1 MTGTGV
7 NPQQVAWI
15 SGRATTQVVESCCFP
30 PRGVAIAIV
39 SLYTSTE
46 SEFAMTSDP
55 VATDFDPALKLAR
68 FLPRTVITGRTAGL
82 LRRLTGLGALV
93 SPKGGEVVRCDENV
107 PVRVFRPGAPDILR
121 PGVLFIHGGGY
132 VIGSAAMGDGMCRNI
147 AAKLGAVAASVEY
160 RLAPQHPY
168 PAPLEDC
175 YRALRWLAD
184 QPDVDSSRIA
194 VVGESAGGGLA
205 AALTLLA
212 KERGDVLPA
221 FQLLSYPMLDDRTT
235 KRTDLDESRFR
246 VWSPRSNRYGWS
258 AYLGSSIT
266 DVPPLAAPARYE
278 DLTGLPPTWIGV
290 GTNDLFYDEDVRY
303 AKRLIDAGVPCT
315 LFEVPGA
322 YHGFDQIEARSTPA
336 RDYRREQLEALA
348 AVIST

>member
-1 MTGTGV
+1 
-7 NPQQVAWI
+7 
-15 SGRATTQVVESCCFP
+15 
-30 PRGVAIAIV
+30 
-39 SLYTSTE
+39 
-46 SEFAMTSDP
+46 MTSDP

-68 FLPRTVITGRTAGL
+68 FLPRTVITRQTAGL

-93 SPKGGEVVRCDENV
+93 PPKGGEVVRCDANV
-107 PVRVFRPGAPDILR
+107 SVRVFRPTAPEIPR

-132 VIGSAAMGDGMCRNI
+132 LIGSAAMGDGMCRNI
-147 AAKLGAVAASVEY
+147 AAQLGAVAASVEY
-160 RLAPQHPY
+160 RLAPHHPY

-212 KERGDVLPA
+212 KERGEVLPA

-290 GTNDLFYDEDVRY
+290 GTNDLFYDEDVSY
-303 AKRLIDAGVPCT
+303 SKRLIDAGVPCT

-336 RDYRREQLEALA
+336 RDYRREQLKALA
-348 AVIST
+348 AVLST

>member
-1 MTGTGV
+1 M
-7 NPQQVAWI
+7 P
-15 SGRATTQVVESCCFP
+15 
-30 PRGVAIAIV
+30 
-39 SLYTSTE
+39 
-46 SEFAMTSDP
+46 
-55 VATDFDPALKLAR
+55 
-68 FLPRTVITGRTAGL
+68 
-82 LRRLTGLGALV
+82 
-93 SPKGGEVVRCDENV
+93 PKGGDVVRCDANV
-107 PVRVFRPGAPDILR
+107 SVRVFRPTAPDIPR

-147 AAKLGAVAASVEY
+147 AAQLGAVAASVEY
-160 RLAPQHPY
+160 RLAPHHPY

-290 GTNDLFYDEDVRY
+290 GDLDALYDESVAY
-303 AKRLIDAGVPCT
+303 AQRLNDADVPCHLVT
-315 LFEVPGA
+315 VPGM
-322 YHGFDQIEARSTPA
+322 YHGADAIAPNAPSMKDFRASMVEHLRK
-336 RDYRREQLEALA
+336 YLE
-348 AVIST
+348 V

>member
-1 MTGTGV
+1 
-7 NPQQVAWI
+7 
-15 SGRATTQVVESCCFP
+15 
-30 PRGVAIAIV
+30 
-39 SLYTSTE
+39 
-46 SEFAMTSDP
+46 MTSDR

-68 FLPRTVITGRTAGL
+68 FLPRTVITRRTAGL
-82 LRRLTGLGALV
+82 LRRLTGLGAFV
-93 SPKGGEVVRCDENV
+93 PPKGGKVVRCDENV
-107 PVRVFRPGAPDILR
+107 SVRVLRPRGADGLR

-132 VIGSAAMGDGMCRNI
+132 LIGSAAMGDGMCRTI
-147 AAKLGAVAASVEY
+147 VARLGAVAASVEY

-175 YRALRWLAD
+175 YCALQWLAG
-184 QPDVDSSRIA
+184 QPDVDPGRIA

-212 KERGDVLPA
+212 KERGEVLPV

-235 KRTDLDESRFR
+235 KRTNLDESRFR
-246 VWSPRSNRYGWS
+246 VWSPRSNRDGWS
-258 AYLGSSIT
+258 AYLGSSIS

-290 GTNDLFYDEDVRY
+290 GTNDLFYDEDVSY

-322 YHGFDQIEARSTPA
+322 YHGFDQIEARSAPA
-336 RDYRREQLEALA
+336 WNYRREQFKALA
-348 AVIST
+348 AVLTAEGN